1 MIFSDL
7 RDRFRFPRMARE
19 DHGNVAIEFAFI
31 APILIVLIMNVL
43 DFSALIWDQMEVD
56 YSAQM
61 GAQAAYKTCSTGT
74 LPAEAH
80 CSGLNTAVTTSIQS
94 TSLSTGVTLASG
106 YPTETYYC
114 VSGTTL
120 ESVASYP
127 SSPPANCSAYGNA
140 AVAPGDYI
148 QVNVNYLFSP
158 TFSGLSLASA
168 QTLAGKSMQRLN

>member
-1 MIFSDL
+1 VIFSDL
-7 RDRFRFPRMARE
+7 RGRFRFRRMARE

-61 GAQAAYKTCSTGT
+61 GAQAAYKTC
-74 LPAEAH
+74 
-80 CSGLNTAVTTSIQS
+80 NTAVTTAVQS

-140 AVAPGDYI
+140 TVAPGDYI

-168 QTLAGKSMQRLN
+168 RTLAGNSMQRLN